1 MLNELLPYFLFLIGL
16 FMLLIGAEVVID
28 NSKKIAFRFNISEII
43 IGVTVVAL
51 GTSFPELIVSI
62 FAIFDK
68 QHDIVIGNIVGS
80 NIANIG
86 LVLGVTSILSPII
99 LDSRNKEINYN
110 LLILFIATISLIFGL
125 IFNIVNN
132 VFGMTLLF
140 LLFFYIYILFKYFL
154 NNDDK
159 ENQVKDVDSLNKI
172 LFFII
177 LGFVLVSF
185 GSEFFINGVI
195 GISENLGFSNNLIIS
210 MTLVALGTSLPELV
224 TTLSAIRKNESN
236 MALGNVIGSNI
247 INILLVIGSCAI
259 IGNSLFFNLEL
270 IMPHLIVLFI
280 ATVSLIFICIF
291 LKKINKILGIYFIIL
306 YIIFIYINFS

>member
-1 MLNELLPYFLFLIGL
+1 MLVELLPFFLFLIGL
-16 FMLLIGAEVVID
+16 VMLLVGAEVVID
-28 NSKKIAFRFNISEII
+28 NSKKIAFRFDISEII
-43 IGVTVVAL
+43 IGITVVAL

-62 FAIFDK
+62 FAIFDR

-86 LVLGVTSILSPII
+86 LVLGVTSILSPI
-99 LDSRNKEINYN
+99 LLNSKNKEVNYN

-125 IFNIVNN
+125 IFNVANS
-132 VFGMTLLF
+132 VFGAALLF
-140 LLFFYIYILFKYFL
+140 LLFLYIYILFKYFV
-154 NNDDK
+154 NNNDK
-159 ENQVKDVDSLNKI
+159 ENQVKDEDSLNGI

-177 LGFVLVSF
+177 IGFLLVSF
-185 GSEFFINGVI
+185 GSEFFIKGVI
-195 GISENLGFSNNLIIS
+195 GISESLGFSNNLIIS

-224 TTLSAIRKNESN
+224 TTLSALRKNESN

-259 IGNSLFFNLEL
+259 LGKNLFFNLEQ

-280 ATVSLIFICIF
+280 ATVSLIFVCIF
-291 LKKINKILGIYFIIL
+291 LKKINKILGIYFVIL
-306 YIIFIYINFS
+306 YTIFIYINFN

>member
-1 MLNELLPYFLFLIGL
+1 MLVELLPFFLFLIGL
-16 FMLLIGAEVVID
+16 VMLLVGAEVVID
-28 NSKKIAFRFNISEII
+28 NSKKIAYRFDISEII
-43 IGVTVVAL
+43 IGITVVAL

-62 FAIFDK
+62 FAIFDR

-86 LVLGVTSILSPII
+86 LVLGVTSILSPI
-99 LDSRNKEINYN
+99 LLNSKNKEVNYN

-125 IFNIVNN
+125 IFNVANS
-132 VFGMTLLF
+132 VFGAALLF
-140 LLFFYIYILFKYFL
+140 LLFLYIYILFKYFL
-154 NNDDK
+154 NNNDK
-159 ENQVKDVDSLNKI
+159 ENQVIDKDRLSRI

-177 LGFVLVSF
+177 MGFLLVSF
-185 GSEFFINGVI
+185 GSEFFIKGVI
-195 GISENLGFSNNLIIS
+195 GISESLGFSNNLIIS

-224 TTLSAIRKNESN
+224 TTLSALRKNESN

-259 IGNSLFFNLEL
+259 LGKNLFFNLEQ

-280 ATVSLIFICIF
+280 ATVSLIFVCIF
-291 LKKINKILGIYFIIL
+291 LKKINKILGIYFVIL
-306 YIIFIYINFS
+306 YTIFIYINFN

>member
-1 MLNELLPYFLFLIGL
+1 MLVELFPFFLFLFGL

-28 NSKKIAFRFNISEII
+28 NSKKIAYRFNISEII
-43 IGVTVVAL
+43 IGITVVAL

-86 LVLGVTSILSPII
+86 LVLGVTSILSPV
-99 LDSRNKEINYN
+99 LLNPKNKEINYN

-125 IFNIVNN
+125 IFNIANSL
-132 VFGMTLLF
+132 FGATLLF
-140 LLFFYIYILFKYFL
+140 LLFLYLYVLFKYFL
-154 NNDDK
+154 NNDEK
-159 ENQVKDVDSLNKI
+159 ENQVKDKSNLSKI

-177 LGFVLVSF
+177 IGFVLVSF
-185 GSEFFINGVI
+185 GSEFFIKGVI
-195 GISENLGFSNNLIIS
+195 GMSESLGFSNNLIIS

-224 TTLSAIRKNESN
+224 TTLSALRKNESN

-247 INILLVIGSCAI
+247 INIFLVIGSCAVL
-259 IGNSLFFNLEL
+259 GKNLFFNLEL

-280 ATVSLIFICIF
+280 VTVSLIFACIF

-306 YIIFIYINFS
+306 YTIFIYINFN

>member
-1 MLNELLPYFLFLIGL
+1 MLVELLPFFLFLIGL
-16 FMLLIGAEVVID
+16 VMLLVGAEVVID
-28 NSKKIAFRFNISEII
+28 NSKKIAYRFDISEII
-43 IGVTVVAL
+43 IGITVVAL

-62 FAIFDK
+62 FAIFDR

-86 LVLGVTSILSPII
+86 LVLGVTSILSPI
-99 LDSRNKEINYN
+99 LLNSKNKEVNYN

-125 IFNIVNN
+125 IFNVANS
-132 VFGMTLLF
+132 VFGAALLF
-140 LLFFYIYILFKYFL
+140 LLFLYIYILFKYFL
-154 NNDDK
+154 NNNDEEK
-159 ENQVKDVDSLNKI
+159 QVKDKDGLSRV

-177 LGFVLVSF
+177 MGFLLVSF
-185 GSEFFINGVI
+185 GSEFFIKGVI
-195 GISENLGFSNNLIIS
+195 GISESLGFSNNLIIS

-224 TTLSAIRKNESN
+224 TTLSALRKNESN

-259 IGNSLFFNLEL
+259 LGKNLFFNLEQ

-280 ATVSLIFICIF
+280 ATVSLIFVCIF
-291 LKKINKILGIYFIIL
+291 LKKINKILGIYFVIL
-306 YIIFIYINFS
+306 YTIFIYINFN

>member
-1 MLNELLPYFLFLIGL
+1 MELLPFFLFLIGL
-16 FMLLIGAEVVID
+16 VMLLVGAEVVID
-28 NSKKIAFRFNISEII
+28 NSKKIAFRFDISEII
-43 IGVTVVAL
+43 IGITVVAL

-62 FAIFDK
+62 FAIFDR

-86 LVLGVTSILSPII
+86 LVLGVTSILSPI
-99 LDSRNKEINYN
+99 LLNSKNKEVNYN

-125 IFNIVNN
+125 IFNVANS
-132 VFGMTLLF
+132 VFGAALLF
-140 LLFFYIYILFKYFL
+140 LLFLYIYILFKYFL
-154 NNDDK
+154 NNNDK
-159 ENQVKDVDSLNKI
+159 ENQVKDKDRLSRI

-177 LGFVLVSF
+177 MGFLLVSF
-185 GSEFFINGVI
+185 GSEFFIKGVI
-195 GISENLGFSNNLIIS
+195 GISERLGFSNNLIIS

-224 TTLSAIRKNESN
+224 TTLSALRKNESN

-259 IGNSLFFNLEL
+259 LGKNLFFNLEQ

-280 ATVSLIFICIF
+280 ATVSLIFVCIF
-291 LKKINKILGIYFIIL
+291 LKKINKILGIYFVIL
-306 YIIFIYINFS
+306 YTIFIYINFN

>member
-1 MLNELLPYFLFLIGL
+1 MLVELLPFFLFLIGL
-16 FMLLIGAEVVID
+16 VMLLVGAEVVID
-28 NSKKIAFRFNISEII
+28 NSKKIAYRFDISEII
-43 IGVTVVAL
+43 IGITVVAL

-62 FAIFDK
+62 FAIFDR

-86 LVLGVTSILSPII
+86 LVLGVTSILSPI
-99 LDSRNKEINYN
+99 LLNSKNKEVNYN

-125 IFNIVNN
+125 IFNVANS
-132 VFGMTLLF
+132 VFGAALLF
-140 LLFFYIYILFKYFL
+140 LLFLYIYILFKYFV
-154 NNDDK
+154 NNNDK
-159 ENQVKDVDSLNKI
+159 ENQVKDEDSLNGI

-177 LGFVLVSF
+177 IGFLLVSF
-185 GSEFFINGVI
+185 GSEFFIKGVI
-195 GISENLGFSNNLIIS
+195 GISESLGFSNNLIIS

-224 TTLSAIRKNESN
+224 TTLSALRKNESN

-259 IGNSLFFNLEL
+259 LGKNLFFNLEQ

-280 ATVSLIFICIF
+280 ATVSLIFVCIF
-291 LKKINKILGIYFIIL
+291 LKKINKILGIYFVIL
-306 YIIFIYINFS
+306 YTIFIYINFN

>member
-1 MLNELLPYFLFLIGL
+1 MLVELLPFFLFLIGL
-16 FMLLIGAEVVID
+16 VMLLVGAEVVID
-28 NSKKIAFRFNISEII
+28 NSKKIAYRFDISEII
-43 IGVTVVAL
+43 IGITVVAL

-62 FAIFDK
+62 FAIFDR

-86 LVLGVTSILSPII
+86 LVLGVTSILSPI
-99 LDSRNKEINYN
+99 LLNSKNKEVNYN

-125 IFNIVNN
+125 IFNVANS
-132 VFGMTLLF
+132 VFGAALLF
-140 LLFFYIYILFKYFL
+140 LLFLYIYILFKYFL
-154 NNDDK
+154 NNNDK
-159 ENQVKDVDSLNKI
+159 ENQVKDKDRLSRI

-177 LGFVLVSF
+177 MGFLLVSF
-185 GSEFFINGVI
+185 GSEFFIKGVI
-195 GISENLGFSNNLIIS
+195 GISESLGFSNNLIIS

-224 TTLSAIRKNESN
+224 TTLSALRKNESN

-259 IGNSLFFNLEL
+259 LGKNLFFNLEQ

-280 ATVSLIFICIF
+280 ATVSLIFVCIF
-291 LKKINKILGIYFIIL
+291 LKKINKILGIYFVIL
-306 YIIFIYINFS
+306 YTIFIYINFN

>member
-1 MLNELLPYFLFLIGL
+1 MLVELLPFFLFLIGL
-16 FMLLIGAEVVID
+16 VMLLIGAEVVID
-28 NSKKIAFRFNISEII
+28 NSKKIAYRFDISEII
-43 IGVTVVAL
+43 IGITVVAL

-62 FAIFDK
+62 FAIFDR

-86 LVLGVTSILSPII
+86 LVLGVTSILSPI
-99 LDSRNKEINYN
+99 LLNSKNKEVNYN

-125 IFNIVNN
+125 IFNVANSI
-132 VFGMTLLF
+132 FGAALLF
-140 LLFFYIYILFKYFL
+140 LLFLYIYILFKYFL
-154 NNDDK
+154 NNNDEEK
-159 ENQVKDVDSLNKI
+159 QVKDKDGLSRV

-177 LGFVLVSF
+177 MGFLLVSF
-185 GSEFFINGVI
+185 GSEFFIKGVI
-195 GISENLGFSNNLIIS
+195 GISESLGFSNNLIIS

-224 TTLSAIRKNESN
+224 TTLSALRKNQSN

-259 IGNSLFFNLEL
+259 LGKNLFFNLEQ

-280 ATVSLIFICIF
+280 ATVSLIFVCIF
-291 LKKINKILGIYFIIL
+291 FKKINKILGIYFVIL
-306 YIIFIYINFS
+306 YTIFIYINFN